1 MNVYDLMCE
10 FIKTEQFQYRCQLCG
25 TIVRSFDPIEYP
37 SIMCSAKIKMFP
49 PKDYGIT
56 FKSIDPSSSTE
67 TQIKTDQAIDDI
79 KKCSTEQIEER
90 FSICSGCEFY
100 KNNTCEKCGCYAVR
114 DQIYMNKLAWKDQ
127 ECPIGKWKA
136 IQH

>member
-10 FIKTEQFQYRCQLCG
+10 FIKTENFRYKCRLCG
-25 TIVRSFDPIEYP
+25 TVAMSFDPLEYP
-37 SIMCSAKIKMFP
+37 SIICATKIKMYP
-49 PKDYGIT
+49 PEQHGII
-56 FKSIDPSSSTE
+56 FKPIDPQMDPSN
-67 TQIKTDQAIDDI
+67 QIKTDQAIDEI

-100 KNNTCEKCGCYAVR
+100 KESTCEKCGCHTVR

-127 ECPIGKWKA
+127 ECPIGKWKRL
-136 IQH
+136 I